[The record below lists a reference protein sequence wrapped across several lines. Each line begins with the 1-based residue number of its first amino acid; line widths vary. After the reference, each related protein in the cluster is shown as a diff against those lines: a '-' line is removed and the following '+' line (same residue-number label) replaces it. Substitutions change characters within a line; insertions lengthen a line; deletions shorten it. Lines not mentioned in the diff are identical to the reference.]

1 MAPGGRVLSPG
12 GTLLATAGF
21 AFGAMFVLWLVSL
34 VRRNV
39 SIVDIWWGP
48 GFAGIAAVAF
58 ALAPAR
64 DSRAALLLGLTSLWA
79 LRLGGYLLW
88 RNWGHGEDPR
98 YARMRRHHG
107 TRFALVS
114 LATVFALQGALQ
126 WVISLPLQATALWPG
141 AAPLGGLDVL
151 GVAVFAVGL
160 FFEGVG
166 DLQLARF
173 KADPAQRG
181 RVMDRG
187 LWRYT
192 RHPNYFGDFLAW
204 WGLWIVSA
212 STPYGPLTII
222 APALMSFLLLR
233 VSGVPMLEH
242 GLAKSRPGY
251 REYIER
257 TPSFFPWFP
266 KRASDTSHSLKDS
279 R

>member
-1 MAPGGRVLSPG
+1 MSPG

-21 AFGAMFVLWLVSL
+21 AFGAMIVLWLVSL
-34 VRRNV
+34 VRRNA
-39 SIVDIWWGP
+39 SIIDVWWGP
-48 GFAGIAAVAF
+48 GFAGIAALAF
-58 ALAPAR
+58 ALAPAPG
-64 DSRAALLLGLTSLWA
+64 SRAALLLGLVTLWA

-107 TRFALVS
+107 ARFPLVS
-114 LATVFALQGALQ
+114 LGTVFALQGALQ
-126 WVISLPLQATALWPG
+126 WAISLPLQVASLWPG
-141 AAPLGGLDVL
+141 DAPLGLLDAV

-160 FFEGVG
+160 GFETVG
-166 DLQLARF
+166 DVQLARF

-192 RHPNYFGDFLAW
+192 RHPNYFGDCAAW
-204 WGLWIVSA
+204 WGLWLVAA
-212 STPYGPLTII
+212 STPAGPLTIF
-222 APALMSFLLLR
+222 APALMTFLLLR
-233 VSGVPMLEH
+233 VSGVPMLER

-251 REYIER
+251 REYVER

-266 KRASDTSHSLKDS
+266 KRAAASAQEDP